1 MQQSLIIESDSCEKK
16 KSSFWYK
23 ISVRQMHSVSGW
35 LTAWLAV
42 SDVLANEQ

>member
-1 MQQSLIIESDSCEKK
+1 MQQSLIIESDSCEK